1 MHRNALYGCEQKENV
16 MDCQSDRQQSEQTG
30 ELVDEPIELSVLG
43 QPSPLTGE
51 QQREYLDL
59 LLRGASPAVACQQ
72 LNVDLSAVVE
82 LMAEDDEFRMK
93 ADAVYDALSQNVA
106 ARLYQEAMKGSVP
119 AMSQWLK
126 NRPPPEWP
134 DHASASRSDSSL
146 DVISDEELIRL
157 ARLENL
163 AIPAELETDAPEK
176 SGSQTSETVP

>member
-1 MHRNALYGCEQKENV
+1 MRLNALSGCEQKENV
-16 MDCQSDRQQSEQTG
+16 MIHQSDQHQSGQAG
-30 ELVDEPIELSVLG
+30 ELADEPIELSVWEQRSLFT
-43 QPSPLTGE
+43 SE

-72 LNVDLSAVVE
+72 LNVDLFAVVE

-134 DHASASRSDSSL
+134 DHVSASRSDSSL

-163 AIPAELETDAPEK
+163 AIPAELETDASEK
-176 SGSQTSETVP
+176 SGPQTSETVS